1 LFKGSE
7 NINVVLLSISGFS
20 FGSYLV
26 WLISFIPSVIFLFA
40 ALTLIMR
47 LMMNAKSKVKKN
59 HKSFASNR
67 DQQGHREDQPLMLS
81 RQDQREGEI

>member
-1 LFKGSE
+1 
-7 NINVVLLSISGFS
+7 
-20 FGSYLV
+20 
-26 WLISFIPSVIFLFA
+26 
-40 ALTLIMR
+40 
-47 LMMNAKSKVKKN
+47 MMNAKSKVKKN